1 MTKNPFLNA
10 GAALLY
16 IVGLVSIM
24 YFGSALSGE
33 EDSILFPIAALSVF
47 VLSAA
52 VMAIVFFYQ
61 PVVLF
66 FDGKRTEAVQ
76 LVVKTVATFAVW
88 VAVVLLL
95 VALFT

>member
-10 GAALLY
+10 GAALFY

-24 YFGSALSGE
+24 YFGSALSSKE
-33 EDSILFPIAALSVF
+33 ESILFPIAALSVF

-52 VMAIVFFYQ
+52 LMAIIFFYQ
-61 PVVLF
+61 PAVLF
-66 FDGKRTEAVQ
+66 FDGKRTEAIQ
-76 LVVKTVATFAVW
+76 LVVKTVAAFAVW

-95 VALFT
+95 VAFFT

>member
-1 MTKNPFLNA
+1 MTTNPFLNA

-95 VALFT
+95 VALFS